1 MDRRDFLKMSSM
13 TALLA
18 AGELTGLSK
27 VFAHDSSPLKQE
39 SFNSGNTSSN
49 MEYREL
55 GGLDVSAIG
64 LGCLPMVGY
73 YGGKY
78 EKKDM
83 IALIR
88 RAYDKGVTFFDT
100 AEVYGPY
107 TSEEWVGE
115 APVPV
120 SSTVSVNTPSLYR
133 VVSVIVPLSVNLIA
147 LESRLPPMLKMRFLS
162 PFTTSFA

>member
-18 AGELTGLSK
+18 AGDWTGLSK
-27 VFAHDSSPLKQE
+27 VFAQSTSRSKNGYSNGNNP
-39 SFNSGNTSSN
+39 SGN
-49 MEYREL
+49 MEYRNL
-55 GGLDVSAIG
+55 GGLAVSAIG

-107 TSEEWVGE
+107 TSEEWVRH
-115 APVPV
+115 
-120 SSTVSVNTPSLYR
+120 SLRSVT
-133 VVSVIVPLSVNLIA
+133 
-147 LESRLPPMLKMRFLS
+147 K
-162 PFTTSFA
+162 

>member
-18 AGELTGLSK
+18 AREWTGLSK
-27 VFAHDSSPLKQE
+27 VFAQSTSQSKNGYSNGNNP
-39 SFNSGNTSSN
+39 SGN
-49 MEYREL
+49 MEYRNL

-107 TSEEWVGE
+107 TCLLYTS
-115 APVPV
+115 
-120 SSTVSVNTPSLYR
+120 PSPR
-133 VVSVIVPLSVNLIA
+133 D
-147 LESRLPPMLKMRFLS
+147 RG
-162 PFTTSFA
+162 

>member
-1 MDRRDFLKMSSM
+1 M

-18 AGELTGLSK
+18 AREWTGLSK
-27 VFAHDSSPLKQE
+27 VFAQFPSPSKSNYL
-39 SFNSGNTSSN
+39 SRSNPLGN
-49 MEYREL
+49 MEHRNL
-55 GGLDVSAIG
+55 GGLLNVSVIG

-88 RAYDKGVTFFDT
+88 HAYEKGVTFFDT

-115 APVPV
+115 ALAPFRDKVRIGHKVRFRSRGKATNRTEQPSRPY
-120 SSTVSVNTPSLYR
+120 SSRSGRVAPAVAYR
-133 VVSVIVPLSVNLIA
+133 SY
-147 LESRLPPMLKMRFLS
+147 
-162 PFTTSFA
+162 

>member
-1 MDRRDFLKMSSM
+1 MDRRNFLK
-13 TALLA
+13 TASGFALA
-18 AGELTGLSK
+18 AAGAATGVSH
-27 VFAHDSSPLKQE
+27 VFAATPSSLSE
-39 SFNSGNTSSN
+39 GNKSDVKLSSN
-49 MEYREL
+49 DNTMEYRNL

-78 EKKDM
+78 DKRDM

-100 AEVYGPY
+100 AEVYGPH

-115 APVPV
+115 A
-120 SSTVSVNTPSLYR
+120 L
-133 VVSVIVPLSVNLIA
+133 A
-147 LESRLPPMLKMRFLS
+147 
-162 PFTTSFA
+162 PFRDKVKIGTKFGFGVEEG